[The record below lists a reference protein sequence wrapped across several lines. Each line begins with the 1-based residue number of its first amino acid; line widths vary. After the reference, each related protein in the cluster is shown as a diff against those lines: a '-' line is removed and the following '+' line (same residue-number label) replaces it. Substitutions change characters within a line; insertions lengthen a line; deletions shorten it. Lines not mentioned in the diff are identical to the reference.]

1 MDIIQRLY
9 QAENE
14 LPKNREQEQKIID
27 QLFFLVHGRSDHN
40 LPKKFTVRTMLDELS
55 VVDFLRKTLDI
66 NVKEIKWLPILVGE
80 GNTYGI
86 FLN

>member
-9 QAENE
+9 QAEKE
-14 LPKNREQEQKIID
+14 LPKAREQEKKIID

-40 LPKKFTVRTMLDELS
+40 LPKKFTVRTTMDELS
-55 VVDFLRKTLDI
+55 VSDFLRKTLDFD
-66 NVKEIKWLPILVGE
+66 VKEVKCLPILVGE

-86 FLN
+86 LLN